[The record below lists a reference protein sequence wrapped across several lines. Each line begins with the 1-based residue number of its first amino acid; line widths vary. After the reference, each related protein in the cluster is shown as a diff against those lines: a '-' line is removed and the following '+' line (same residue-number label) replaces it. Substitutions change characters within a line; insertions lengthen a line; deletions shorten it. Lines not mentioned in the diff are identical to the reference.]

1 MEAKIM
7 VIADIV
13 DNVRRVFQ
21 ILNEKSK
28 QVEKQ
33 TGLTSPQLWAIKL
46 MAEHPTLR
54 VSDLARRMYLH
65 PATVVGILDR
75 LEARGLARRSG
86 CEKDRR
92 VVWVELTALGKN
104 LVDEAP
110 EVVQGHLV
118 SGLSDLSP
126 AGLADINRG
135 LKKLIKVFG
144 AQKTPMRLSLT
155 PEVSIPGKKG
165 KSKGKQGS

>member
-1 MEAKIM
+1 MEAKTMI
-7 VIADIV
+7 IADIA

-46 MAEHPTLR
+46 MAEHSTLR
-54 VSDLARRMYLH
+54 VSDLARLMYLH

-75 LEARGLARRSG
+75 LESRGLARRSG

-92 VVWVELTALGKN
+92 VVWVELTASGKK
-104 LVDEAP
+104 LVAEAP

-118 SGLSDLSP
+118 SGLSQLSQE
-126 AGLADINRG
+126 GLNDINRG
-135 LKKLIKVFG
+135 LKKLIKVFS
-144 AQKTPMRLSLT
+144 ARKMPPRLSLS
-155 PEVSIPGKKG
+155 PEANIPGKRG
-165 KSKGKQGS
+165 KSRGKIES

>member
-1 MEAKIM
+1 MEAKTI

-13 DNVRRVFQ
+13 DNVRRMFQ

-46 MAEHPTLR
+46 MAEHPALR

-92 VVWVELTALGKN
+92 VVWVELTEQGNK

-118 SGLSDLSP
+118 SGLSVLSQE
-126 AGLADINRG
+126 GLADINRG
-135 LKKLIKVFG
+135 LKRLVKVFS
-144 AQKTPMRLSLT
+144 AQKMPPRLNLS
-155 PEVSIPGKKG
+155 PEGNNPVKKT
-165 KSKGKQGS
+165 KK

>member
-1 MEAKIM
+1 MEAKSI
-7 VIADIV
+7 VITDIV

-46 MAEHPTLR
+46 MAENPTLR
-54 VSDLARRMYLH
+54 VSDLARLMYLH

-75 LEARGLARRSG
+75 LESRGLARRTG
-86 CEKDRR
+86 GEKDRR
-92 VVWVELTALGKN
+92 VVWVALTAQGKK
-104 LVDEAP
+104 LVKEAP

-118 SGLSDLSP
+118 SGLSELSQE
-126 AGLADINRG
+126 GLADINRG

-144 AQKTPMRLSLT
+144 GRQTPLRLSPA
-155 PEVSIPGKKG
+155 PEVNIPGKRG
-165 KSKGKQGS
+165 KSKGKQVA